1 VEAVI
6 SRRGGPWVLLQQQGL
21 VIVVWADSWDP
32 AGNLLNFWDDPPF
45 FTLTAADIAFV
56 KAQGREVFLSLG
68 EKQTCVRAAAVAGT
82 LQHRNPERVAC
93 AHPRQVAVVGAP
105 STAAPRPPSPLLW
118 ELPWLP
124 PCASSAS
131 TA

>member
-1 VEAVI
+1 M
-6 SRRGGPWVLLQQQGL
+6 L
-21 VIVVWADSWDP
+21 ADSWDA
-32 AGNLLNFWDDPPF
+32 AGNLLNFWDDPPA

-82 LQHRNPERVAC
+82 LQHKPSERVVTGTC